1 MNGVTPTGLSN
12 GAGRSDAAKFF
23 SQSENDVA
31 AAFAELLKYE
41 GVSPSDEPSST
52 PPPPASG
59 TQHPA
64 SESSTSGSSDSKA
77 SSAPVPTP
85 APNSAST
92 QQAED
97 ESKRDDDEEAVVA
110 SAAVPAPTQQQT
122 RTDAT
127 PAEGAGSTEEAE
139 LEAILA
145 DARSVQQELDASG
158 AKQAKPDQTNVAAP
172 GDEGAA
178 TFPEELIAAAQ
189 AADTAANGAAVDPA
203 ADASPRV
210 NVPGDTE
217 ILDPLRRTGV
227 IDEESDTE
235 EGSAVE
241 DLVDDGGVD
250 EETLATL
257 VAKASAMAES
267 AQDGKTDGRDA
278 KPKSDRREKADAAA
292 GVEAASQAAGAER
305 AADASAAVVAST
317 ASVETTTSTTKTD
330 GAAVEAPG
338 ANVSAG
344 SSARHET
351 TGSLQRSIERPTEA
365 DRRHLAGADRSRFF
379 DRVERAF
386 KSAEQG
392 DGSIRM
398 RLHPAELGSM
408 QLTLEQGESGEWI
421 ARIETETQE
430 AKQTL
435 LEHAGALKERLADQD
450 FHLAR
455 IEVETPADRRQQNA
469 PDFQENPQSFSRGRD
484 RRDDETRG
492 EDRPAEAAPASAAPG
507 DRSRRLDVT
516 I

>member
-41 GVSPSDEPSST
+41 GISPADEPSST
-52 PPPPASG
+52 PPPAASG
-59 TQHPA
+59 GQRPA
-64 SESSTSGSSDSKA
+64 SESSTSGCSDSNA
-77 SSAPVPTP
+77 SCAPVP

-97 ESKRDDDEEAVVA
+97 ESQRDDDEVEVVA
-110 SAAVPAPTQQQT
+110 SAAIPAPTQQQT
-122 RTDAT
+122 QSEAA

-158 AKQAKPDQTNVAAP
+158 AKQAQTDQTNVAAP

-178 TFPEELIAAAQ
+178 TFAEEVIAAAQ
-189 AADTAANGAAVDPA
+189 AASTAANGAAVDPA

-210 NVPGDTE
+210 NVPADTE

-227 IDEESDTE
+227 IDEEGESE
-235 EGSAVE
+235 EGFAVE
-241 DLVDDGGVD
+241 DLADEGGVD
-250 EETLATL
+250 EETLAAL
-257 VAKASAMAES
+257 VAKASATPET
-267 AQDGKTDGRDA
+267 AQDGKTDGREA
-278 KPKSDRREKADAAA
+278 KPKSDRREKADVAA
-292 GVEAASQAAGAER
+292 GVEAASQAAGAELV
-305 AADASAAVVAST
+305 ADASATVVASIASAET
-317 ASVETTTSTTKTD
+317 ATSTTKTD
-330 GAAVEAPG
+330 GGAVDAIG
-338 ANVSAG
+338 ANASAG
-344 SSARHET
+344 SAPRHDAS
-351 TGSLQRSIERPTEA
+351 GSLQRSIERPTEA
-365 DRRHLAGADRSRFF
+365 DRRHLAGVDRSRFF

-398 RLHPAELGSM
+398 RLHPSELGSM
-408 QLTLEQGESGEWI
+408 QLTLEQGESGEWT
-421 ARIETETQE
+421 ARIQTETQE

-435 LEHAGALKERLADQD
+435 LEHAGALKERLAGQD

-455 IEVETPADRRQQNA
+455 IEVETPADRRQQSA